1 MIELLTNPKITL
13 KEALKLLEA
22 TGKKCVIIVNKE
34 NKLLGT
40 LTDGDLRKHIL
51 SGKKLDQSI
60 KKFYNSNPTFFFQ
73 NKLNLKNAKKEII
86 KNRYELVP
94 IVNENKIV
102 VDVITWDQAL
112 SSDLKISKSNL
123 KVSVV
128 IMAGGKGTRMQPFT
142 HILPKPLIPIK
153 GKAIIEHI
161 VDKFCD
167 YGVRDFHISVNYKSS
182 LMEAYFKELKPK
194 YKISFI
200 KESIPLGTVGILKK
214 LNKQFDQPVFVSN
227 SDVIV
232 NTDFI
237 DIYDYHKKHKNKITV
252 VASAKNYEIPYGVCK
267 IDKDGNLNNIA
278 EKPKFNFLVNTG
290 LYIINPEILKLI
302 PKNKK
307 FDMTD
312 LIKKAKSSKKK
323 IGVYPV
329 DEDSWIDIGQWNEYK
344 LAVDKL
350 NNY

>member
-1 MIELLTNPKITL
+1 MIKLLTNPKITL
-13 KEALKLLEA
+13 REALKLLEA
-22 TGKKCVIIVNKE
+22 TGKKCVIIVNKK

-40 LTDGDLRKHIL
+40 LTDGDLRNHIL
-51 SGKKLDQSI
+51 SGKKLDRTI
-60 KKFYNSNPTFFFQ
+60 EKVYNSKPAFFFQ

-94 IVNENKIV
+94 IVNEDKIV

-123 KVSVV
+123 KASVI

-161 VDKFCD
+161 IDKFNY
-167 YGVRDFHISVNYKSS
+167 YGVKDFHVTVNYKSS
-182 LMEAYFKELKPK
+182 LIEAYFKELKPK
-194 YKISFI
+194 YKVSFI

-214 LNKQFDQPVFVSN
+214 FNKQFDQPVFVSN
-227 SDVIV
+227 SDIIV
-232 NTDFI
+232 NTDFL
-237 DIYDYHKKHKNKITV
+237 DIYNYHKKHKNRITV

-267 IDKDGNLNNIA
+267 IDKNGNLNNIN

-290 LYIINPEILKLI
+290 LYIIDPDIFKLI

-312 LIKKAKSSKKK
+312 LIKKSKSLEKK

-344 LAVDKL
+344 HAVNKL
-350 NNY
+350 NNN

>member
-1 MIELLTNPKITL
+1 MIKLLTNPKITL
-13 KEALKLLEA
+13 REALKLLKT
-22 TGKKCVIIVNKE
+22 TGKKCVIIVDKK

-40 LTDGDLRKHIL
+40 LTDGDLRNHIL
-51 SGKKLDQSI
+51 SGKKLDQTI
-60 KKFYNSNPTFFFQ
+60 EKVFNSNPTFFFQ

-102 VDVITWDQAL
+102 VDVLTWDQAL

-123 KVSVV
+123 KASVI

-161 VDKFCD
+161 IDKFCH
-167 YGVRDFHISVNYKSS
+167 YGVKDFHVSVNYKSS
-182 LMEAYFKELKPK
+182 LIEAYFKELKPK
-194 YKISFI
+194 YKVTFI
-200 KESIPLGTVGILKK
+200 KENTPLGTAGVLNKLK
-214 LNKQFDQPVFVSN
+214 KQFDQPVFVSN
-227 SDVIV
+227 SDIIV
-232 NTDFI
+232 ETDFL
-237 DIYDYHKKHKNKITV
+237 DIYNYHKKHKNKITV

-267 IDKDGNLNNIA
+267 IDKNGNLNNIT
-278 EKPKFNFLVNTG
+278 EKPRFNFLVNTG
-290 LYIINPEILKLI
+290 LYIINPEILKSI

-312 LIKKAKSSKKK
+312 LIKKVKLSKKK

-344 LAVDKL
+344 LAVNKL